1 MIPNHLLKKFSPPAL
16 SGARDE
22 QGPQLSNLKIINMW
36 RLEILG
42 MDTCSKELPHRT
54 HEINILRRN

>member
-1 MIPNHLLKKFSPPAL
+1 MLPHHLLKKFSPPTL

-22 QGPQLSNLKIINMW
+22 QGPQLSKIIKMW

-42 MDTCSKELPHRT
+42 MDTCSKGIT
-54 HEINILRRN
+54 AQNKRNKYLA